1 MYPFC
6 DGEVFFVDR
15 SLLMG
20 AISVTA
26 ENNIK
31 IEYTIWLSKGDY

>member
-1 MYPFC
+1 LRLHC
-6 DGEVFFVDR
+6 VCGVR
-15 SLLMG
+15 QSLCLL
-20 AISVTA
+20 AIIVIA

>member
-1 MYPFC
+1 MLRGVC
-6 DGEVFFVDR
+6 
-15 SLLMG
+15 LL

>member
-1 MYPFC
+1 MLRISGRNQNPRNWC
-6 DGEVFFVDR
+6 
-15 SLLMG
+15 LL

-31 IEYTIWLSKGDY
+31 IEYTIWLSKGDYG